1 MKQSALENNSEKIDA
16 HEGANCRDLARYDN
30 GGFDPGRG
38 IAWRLLW
45 YLVSSLLFESA
56 FFPLSSPKRILLRL
70 FGAKIGCGVVI
81 KPHVKIKYPWRL
93 SVGRNSWIG
102 EEVWIDNLAEVQI
115 GSNVCLSQ
123 GVYLCTG
130 SHDHR
135 KPTFDLITR
144 PITLEDGTW
153 ICAKAILLPGVTVE
167 SGAVVGTGS
176 VVVKDVNSCEF
187 VAGVPAKVCK
197 L

>member
-1 MKQSALENNSEKIDA
+1 MKQSALENSREKIDPQA
-16 HEGANCRDLARYDN
+16 VANSRDLARYDN
-30 GGFDPGRG
+30 GDFNPGRG
-38 IAWRLLW
+38 IMWRFLW

-56 FFPLSSPKRILLRL
+56 LCPASFPKRIMLRW
-70 FGAKIGCGVVI
+70 FGSKIGCRVVI

-93 SVGRNSWIG
+93 KVGGNSWIG
-102 EEVWIDNLAEVQI
+102 EEVWIDNLAEVKI

-144 PITLEDGTW
+144 PITIEDGTW
-153 ICAKAILLPGVTVE
+153 ICAKATLLPGVTIH
-167 SGAVVGTGS
+167 SGAVVGAGS
-176 VVVKDVNSCEF
+176 VVVKDVDSDEF
-187 VAGVPAKVCK
+187 VTGVPAKAHK
-197 L
+197 N